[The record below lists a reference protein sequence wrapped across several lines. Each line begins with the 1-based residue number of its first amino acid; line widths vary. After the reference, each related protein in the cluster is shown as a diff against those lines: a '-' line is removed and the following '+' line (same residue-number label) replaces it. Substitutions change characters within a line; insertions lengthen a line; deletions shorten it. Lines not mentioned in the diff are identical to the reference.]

1 MSTKPVVVWA
11 ISCAVLLTLSTA
23 ALALRGVAIRFRG
36 GAPKT
41 PDYLVLLAYLCHVA
55 YVEPGLGTGGYGR
68 YMTELL
74 VEEIESSLKGFFISQ
89 YFWATGTAAFRLAI
103 LLFYMDLF
111 STVRN
116 FRWPAIGTA
125 VVVFLYWVACLFTT
139 SLLCQPVQ
147 SNWDISV
154 PGKCGNVVAI
164 EVFSGAFNMVIDIWV
179 VFLPLPTVWK
189 LQLSSQRKWTLTA
202 AFSLGL
208 CTAAVNLGRLIQT
221 IQCRAE
227 GDSTYCFLSSSILV
241 QGEMCGGVLVATLP
255 LLGPLWKSRRRGTT
269 KPSVPDGTPGA
280 RPHGPFQTIGSTP
293 MKGKRSHAS
302 DVFTEDSLLR
312 SQNDELGSDW
322 QPQSVP
328 MVLTSPQPAAH
339 GAGNRWTVEVEGRP
353 VHDPHAQ
360 WQPR

>member
-1 MSTKPVVVWA
+1 MSATPVVVWA
-11 ISCAVLLTLSTA
+11 VACVVLLTLSTA

-36 GAPKT
+36 GTPKV

-55 YVEPGLGTGGYGR
+55 YVVDASALGLGTGGYGQ

-74 VEEIESSLKGFFISQ
+74 IDEIESSLKGFFISQ

-103 LLFYMDLF
+103 LLFYMELF
-111 STVRN
+111 TVRS
-116 FRWPAIGTA
+116 FRWPA
-125 VVVFLYWVACLFTT
+125 V
-139 SLLCQPVQ
+139 
-147 SNWDISV
+147 V
-154 PGKCGNVVAI
+154 PGTCGNVVAI
-164 EVFSGAFNMVIDIWV
+164 EVFSGAFNMVIDVWV

-227 GDSTYCFLSSSILV
+227 GDSTYCFLNSSILV

-255 LLGPLWKSRRRGTT
+255 LLGPIWKSRRRAAA

-293 MKGKRSHAS
+293 LKGKRSH
-302 DVFTEDSLLR
+302 DVYTEDSLLR
-312 SQNDELGSDW
+312 SHNNDTGSDW
-322 QPQSVP
+322 PPQSVP
-328 MVLTSPQPAAH
+328 MALTTPQPTVH
-339 GAGNRWTVEVEGRP
+339 GTGNRWTVEVDGRP
-353 VHDPHAQ
+353 VHEPHSQ